1 MNEDSKI
8 LKKSK
13 RFAIRIVKLYKF
25 LKDKNEYVM
34 SKQILRSGTGIGA
47 NLSEGKYAQSSA
59 DFLTKLNIAL
69 KEAAET
75 EYWLELLY
83 ETDYLTNE
91 QFESI
96 NADCREINKM
106 LISAVRSLKD
116 KNTTGDTF

>member
-116 KNTTGDTF
+116 KNITGDTF

>member
-1 MNEDSKI
+1 
-8 LKKSK
+8 
-13 RFAIRIVKLYKF
+13 
-25 LKDKNEYVM
+25 M

-116 KNTTGDTF
+116 KNITGDTF